1 MNNKYSV
8 CLRIIIFLGVI
19 LSNVCKIFFDVNF
32 FMIYFCN
39 GTENLLY
46 NVNFL
51 MYRSYVT
58 FGLFNFY

>member
-1 MNNKYSV
+1 MFESYN
-8 CLRIIIFLGVI
+8 IFRCNI
-19 LSNVCKIFFDVNF
+19 KCKIFFDVNF

-51 MYRSYVT
+51 MYRSYVM

>member
-1 MNNKYSV
+1 MFENYN
-8 CLRIIIFLGVI
+8 IFRCNI
-19 LSNVCKIFFDVNF
+19 KCKIFFDVNF
-32 FMIYFCN
+32 FLIYFCN
-39 GTENLLY
+39 GCNGMENLLY